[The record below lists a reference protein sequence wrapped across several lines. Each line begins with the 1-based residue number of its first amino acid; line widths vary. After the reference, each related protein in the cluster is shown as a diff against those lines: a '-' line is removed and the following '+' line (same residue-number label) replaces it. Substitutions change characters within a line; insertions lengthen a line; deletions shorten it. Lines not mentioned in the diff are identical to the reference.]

1 MLLAG
6 DLRDNFTGTATRELL
21 ELVLALPTP
30 GDIYGTSGGG
40 SPLPAY

>member
-21 ELVLALPTP
+21 ELVLAFLTP

-40 SPLPAY
+40 GSIPAY